1 MVSPGR
7 NTWMPART
15 HAKHRAQQNGMARSK
30 GHAWLLLFCL
40 SLLAGCGFQLRGT
53 QHAAY
58 HTLFLSSG
66 GLDSGLEREI
76 RTSLTQEAQLTLV
89 SQPEKADVIVYVS
102 PLIRSKQIL
111 TLNAQGTV
119 SQFTLYS
126 RLNFRATD
134 NAGNEI
140 LNPTNVSVSRLFNY
154 NDVQILA
161 KTSEEQVM
169 VRDMQQE
176 LVRQMLNRIV
186 TLKPKVKA
194 LP

>member
-1 MVSPGR
+1 MPQRATLPGHHTAFNIPRSRGAFVVSVG
-7 NTWMPART
+7 ALV
-15 HAKHRAQQNGMARSK
+15 
-30 GHAWLLLFCL
+30 LLLLCA
-40 SLLAGCGFQLRGT
+40 SLLGGCGFKLRGT
-53 QHAAY
+53 QHAPF

-66 GLDSGLEREI
+66 GLDPNLEREI
-76 RTSLTQEAQLTLV
+76 RTALTQEGQLTLV
-89 SQPEKADVIVYVS
+89 PQPDKADVIVYVS
-102 PLIRSKQIL
+102 PLNRSKQIL

-140 LNPTNVSVSRLFNY
+140 LHPTDVSVSRLFNY

-161 KTSEEQVM
+161 KTTEEQVM
-169 VRDMQQE
+169 VREMQHE

-186 TLKPKVKA
+186 TLKPTVKA
-194 LP
+194 EP